1 LKKKYIDV
9 MKKNKTRTVRLIER
23 ELTAKPKMGIINSKQ
38 IRTSAWEEFK
48 SRVDVIHRLF
58 SAPLI
63 RISFDNVDR
72 VNMFLHDKYIE
83 VSDWSI
89 SNQANILD
97 KIIAFAKKQ
106 NIPRV
111 FFRYSYLMYTT
122 NIYSPY
128 YGDYYVLNMFV
139 LETLK
144 EQTPLAKRV
153 MCSTT
158 EHNQM
163 LLSLPMS
170 QLIDIF
176 TRKYYSNPFVT
187 CCKDL
192 TKPFRKKMHDFVME
206 HYDFEKNKST
216 SSSDI
221 LDVVTVGEFFQLFDK
236 HYIPIIRDACIKKI
250 DIDDDEYYSLRE
262 IETIDFMYDI
272 CELVNSIP
280 LMRYID
286 DKGSETSTP
295 LLIMEES
302 FDLKVD

>member
-1 LKKKYIDV
+1 
-9 MKKNKTRTVRLIER
+9 M
-23 ELTAKPKMGIINSKQ
+23 
-38 IRTSAWEEFK
+38 
-48 SRVDVIHRLF
+48 LF

-89 SNQANILD
+89 SNGADILD

-111 FFRYSYLMYTT
+111 FSRYSRLIYTT

-128 YGDYYVLNMFV
+128 YGDNYILNMYV
-139 LETLK
+139 LETLR

-158 EHNQM
+158 EHNKEHNQM

-176 TRKYYSNPFVT
+176 TRKYYSNPFLT

-192 TKPFRKKMHDFVME
+192 IKPFRKSMNDFVME
-206 HYDFEKNKST
+206 HYDFEENKST
-216 SSSDI
+216 SSSNI
-221 LDVVTVGEFFQLFDK
+221 LDIVTVGEFFQLFDK
-236 HYIPIIRDACIKKI
+236 YYIPIIKDARIKKI
-250 DIDDDEYYSLRE
+250 DIDDDEYYTQRE
-262 IETIDFMYDI
+262 IDIIDFMYNI

-286 DKGSETSTP
+286 DKGAETSTP
-295 LLIMEES
+295 LLLMEES
-302 FDLKVD
+302 FDLKVNLTV